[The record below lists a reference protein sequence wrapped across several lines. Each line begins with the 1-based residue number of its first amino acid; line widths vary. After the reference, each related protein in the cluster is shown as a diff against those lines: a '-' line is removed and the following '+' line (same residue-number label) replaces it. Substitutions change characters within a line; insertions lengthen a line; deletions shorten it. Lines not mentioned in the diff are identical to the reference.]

1 MNMGPTSA
9 SMHVYLFAQGDAF
22 WWVYRST
29 FMVHNGKHCKAIYT
43 SLSSPDFGDICRTG
57 LAFVSF
63 TKHLQEKDNTS
74 NTVG

>member
-1 MNMGPTSA
+1 
-9 SMHVYLFAQGDAF
+9 
-22 WWVYRST
+22 
-29 FMVHNGKHCKAIYT
+29 MVHNGKHCKAIYT